1 MTNSSIPAVA
11 ALAQTADEPR
21 RIASNEPTLDT
32 MIQLAFAVRSHR
44 VIAAGSAAFDIYR
57 GLCHR
62 GFSRVTTA
70 AKYRVPCI
78 QHDVALVAGEE
89 SDQALAALLIRI
101 VPFLNNRAT
110 VAVWIDSLGRRSGGK
125 AQLLLGRLGFHIEA
139 GAKCEVGFVLAARRR
154 EWSYFANAA

>member
-1 MTNSSIPAVA
+1 MTTSP
-11 ALAQTADEPR
+11 
-21 RIASNEPTLDT
+21 IASNEPTLDT
-32 MIQLAFAVRSHR
+32 MIQLAFAVKSHR

-57 GLCHR
+57 GLCRR

-89 SDQALAALLIRI
+89 SDQALEALLIRI

-110 VAVWIDSLGRRSGGK
+110 MSVWINSVGRRSGGRIQ
-125 AQLLLGRLGFHIEA
+125 QLLERLGFHVEA